1 MFSFQS
7 PEEMEVDKMEI
18 NFKERK
24 EGIKKWYI
32 ALLGSA
38 IKRGQ
43 NIQIQM
49 IWLSGNPT
57 GDLR

>member
-7 PEEMEVDKMEI
+7 PEEMEVDKMEV
-18 NFKERK
+18 NFKEKK
-24 EGIKKWYI
+24 EGIKKYYI
-32 ALLGSA
+32 ALLWFA

-49 IWLSGNPT
+49 IWLS
-57 GDLR
+57 

>member
-1 MFSFQS
+1 
-7 PEEMEVDKMEI
+7 MEVDKMEV
-18 NFKERK
+18 NFKARK

-32 ALLGSA
+32 ALLWFA